1 VSEETVATFPVGA
14 RVLVAADAD
23 DVWFGGEVEGT
34 VVEADAVRPQTSYVE
49 ERRVNVLAPD
59 VQFGGMLTQYVRP
72 EDLTLITSDN

>member
-1 VSEETVATFPVGA
+1 MSEETVATFPVGA

-34 VVEADAVRPQTSYVE
+34 VVEADHAPQASYVE

-59 VQFGGMLTQYVRP
+59 VQFGGKLTQYVRP